1 MISGSLH
8 DASWLVTDRS
18 VGASQGAFAFNNLA
32 VHVGDD
38 ARAVARNRTAV
49 AERLGVP
56 SVVFAR
62 AAHSNRVARVSQAGP
77 DVPGVDALI
86 TDQADLGLA
95 AQGADCVMVALATV
109 DGWIAAVHC
118 GWKGLVEQIVAHTL
132 RDLTDAGAD
141 LRGARAHLGPSIC
154 ADCYQVDAQRAEEV
168 RMVVPEAVVV
178 TSSGVGVD
186 VRAGV
191 QKQLRDHQVE
201 SSADPRCTA
210 EDPGLY
216 SYRRDGV
223 TGRQAIVVARRSA

>member
-1 MISGSLH
+1 MTSGTLH
-8 DASWLVTDRS
+8 GASWLVTDRS
-18 VGASQGAFAFNNLA
+18 AGASQGAFAYNNLA

-38 ARAVARNRTAV
+38 AQAVAQNRAAV
-49 AERLGVP
+49 AERLGVS

-62 AAHSNRVARVSQAGP
+62 AAHSNRVARVSQVEH

-86 TDQADLGLA
+86 TDRADLGLA

-118 GWKGLVEQIVAHTL
+118 GWKGLVEQIVPYTL
-132 RDLTDAGAD
+132 RELTDAGAD

-191 QKQLRDHQVE
+191 QKQLHDHQVE
-201 SSADPRCTA
+201 SSADPRCSA

>member
-1 MISGSLH
+1 VTSGTLH
-8 DASWLVTDRS
+8 GASWLVTDRS
-18 VGASQGAFAFNNLA
+18 AGASQGAFAFNNLA

-38 ARAVARNRTAV
+38 VRAVARNRAAV
-49 AERLGVP
+49 AQRLGVP

-62 AAHSNRVARVSQAGP
+62 AAHSNRVAQITQSEQ

-86 TDQADLGLA
+86 TDRADLALA
-95 AQGADCVMVALATV
+95 AQGADCVMVAMATV

-118 GWKGLVEQIVAHTL
+118 GWKGLVEQIVPNTL
-132 RDLTDAGAD
+132 RALTAAGAD
-141 LRGARAHLGPSIC
+141 LHGARAHLGPSIC
-154 ADCYQVDAQRAEEV
+154 AACYQVDAQRAEEV
-168 RMVVPEAVVV
+168 RMVAPDAVVA

-191 QKQLRDHQVE
+191 RKQLHDHQVQ
-201 SSADPRCTA
+201 STADPRCTA